1 MTDEPARLPWQRH
14 EGGFITYPDGPHNL
28 RRFATVM
35 ANLVLPVTNRWVW
48 TIHCD
53 GASMNG
59 TNASKQEAADCVTA
73 NWPRAVQQAAVL
85 EAQAQ
90 RRRRWLAQIEQA
102 ASETDPDV
110 AAIFAISTADQESL
124 SWIMDQVRHRT
135 RTPGLTKLIDV
146 VSRELYKFRTGERR

>member
-1 MTDEPARLPWQRH
+1 
-14 EGGFITYPDGPHNL
+14 
-28 RRFATVM
+28 
-35 ANLVLPVTNRWVW
+35 
-48 TIHCD
+48 
-53 GASMNG
+53 MNG

-124 SWIMDQVRHRT
+124 LWIMDQVRHRT
-135 RTPGLTKLIDV
+135 RTRGLDKLVDTL
-146 VSRELYKFRTGERR
+146 SREVHKFRAGQRQ